1 MTNTIDINAYLDRF
15 KARMDAAAAKE
26 AADFPHEVPV
36 TAMVSGYERHFLKF
50 REHEKWC
57 LANCNDRFKF
67 TSRVVGSSA
76 SPTAIARFKF
86 ASDRDAILFKMFWE
100 EGA

>member
-1 MTNTIDINAYLDRF
+1 MTGIESVLDRF
-15 KARMDAAAAKE
+15 QSRMADRRAKE
-26 AADFPHEVPV
+26 AVDFPHEVAV
-36 TAMVSGYERHFLKF
+36 TAEVSGFERHFLKF
-50 REHEKWC
+50 REHERWC
-57 LANCNDRFKF
+57 IANCNGRFKF

-76 SPTAIARFKF
+76 SPTAIALFKF